1 MIILGKTASGKDT
14 IVNKLVKDYGYKKI
28 ITYTTR
34 DMRKG
39 EKQDVTYHFVSEDE
53 FRQKIDKGFFA
64 EYKTYNTEFGKW
76 YYGSALEDLN
86 NADDKTVIILTPQGY
101 RDVKDKLLNKNITTV
116 YIYADNETLK
126 KRLVNRGDDPKEA
139 ARRIKH
145 DNVDFKHIE
154 REVDSVI
161 YNKEGTNINDIVS
174 DIISALNK
182 EIN

>member
-34 DMRKG
+34 DMRQG
-39 EKQDVTYHFVSEDE
+39 EKQGITYHFVSEDE
-53 FRQKIDKGFFA
+53 FRQKINKGFFA

-101 RDVKDKLLNKNITTV
+101 RDVKDKLSNKNITTI
-116 YIYADNETLK
+116 YINADNETLK
-126 KRLVNRGDDPKEA
+126 KRLVRRGDDPKEA

-161 YNKEGTNINDIVS
+161 YNKEGTNINDVVS
-174 DIISALNK
+174 DIIFELNK
-182 EIN
+182 EIA